1 MTPDLT
7 EQRLR
12 EQLHAAAEA
21 QTGSYLDVDPLTAL
35 DTGQRA
41 VRRRRIATVA
51 GTTAAA
57 LAIGL
62 GGWAVLSDSAPDDRT
77 LPAVTNTVNGPS
89 VTLPLGADP
98 ASGSEE
104 PLSAVVTVDQT
115 SGKVEFRLR
124 TETGSVLNSQV
135 RTGSDQQAPWA
146 NLSDSVMAAVVPAE
160 AAAFVP
166 VWSIAVTQQETA
178 TEVLPDGRI
187 AAAWRTDVPST
198 GPQFAGV
205 VWTDGT
211 TAYTA
216 SGQALRSTPVDDFV
230 IFANDQSGAFGYL
243 RPEEESAS
251 GSGAVKQTRELEPP
265 PAPTVGVWAPDPS
278 GDGGAYV
285 VYLPPI
291 SQAVADQIT
300 VVTTPEARVRDVTTY
315 FPDGSSRMAVA
326 HIDGPPEAVIGIT
339 FPGLEDWDPFRG

>member
-41 VRRRRIATVA
+41 LRRRRIATVA

-104 PLSAVVTVDQT
+104 PLSAVVTVDQA

-135 RTGSDQQAPWA
+135 RSGSDRQAPWA

-166 VWSIAVTQQETA
+166 VWSVAVTQQDTA

-211 TAYTA
+211 SAITA
-216 SGQALRSTPVDDFV
+216 GGEPVSSVVVDETMV
-230 IFANDQSGAFGYL
+230 IFGNNRSGAFGYL
-243 RPEEESAS
+243 RPEEGSVS
-251 GSGAVKQTRELEPP
+251 GSGAIGQAREGTTGGPIE
-265 PAPTVGVWAPDPS
+265 GVWAADAS
-278 GDGGAYV
+278 GDSGTYV
-285 VYLPPI
+285 VYMPPI
-291 SQAVADQIT
+291 DDALAAQTEVL
-300 VVTTPEARVRDVTTY
+300 TTSGATVRDIRTY
-315 FPDGSSRMAVA
+315 FPNENARLVVA
-326 HIDGPPEAVIGIT
+326 HIDGTPDAVIGAT
-339 FPGLEDWDPFRG
+339 FPGLEDWPRFG